1 MALTTFSINHL
12 NSRMDSE
19 WNKLPFDNH
28 RFTQILVFL
37 LFVFQ
42 SANVQFL
49 FTQHWSFVS
58 SVLSPSEGRVWF
70 APMAGVGSITSTIS
84 ASQVK
89 TVIDHVGL
97 MGCLGLASGIIG
109 ISSCFS
115 DMAYRIAE
123 KVCDRRI
130 ISILKESSLEMS
142 ILMGLLLFSNTE

>member
-1 MALTTFSINHL
+1 MEKNRLS
-12 NSRMDSE
+12 
-19 WNKLPFDNH
+19 
-28 RFTQILVFL
+28 QILVFL

-89 TVIDHVGL
+89 TVVDHVGL
-97 MGCLGLASGIIG
+97 MGCLGLASCIIG
-109 ISSCFS
+109 LSSCFS
-115 DMAYRIAE
+115 DMAYRIAD
-123 KVCDRRI
+123 KVCDWRI
-130 ISILKESSLEMS
+130 QTILEVFCRM
-142 ILMGLLLFSNTE
+142 LMGLLTILKYRMDLNPCQSIKNLKLRKKLKVRIL